1 MENKGLFWS
10 AMVRAILSLRRDTQ
24 TQTEDD
30 SYAFTLLERL
40 EAGNL
45 NEAALASLISRL
57 TPPELLPV
65 IGRSLIGYLD
75 FNKMGTLIMFLT
87 ASKNVAEMFEALRQ
101 FQNKLFRSDA
111 GFDFCTDS
119 EQTTVT
125 WKPSQF
131 VELEALFAYF
141 LLSVARHLA
150 GRKFDFIHIKLPD
163 SKTTELLFTNLSS
176 ATMLD
181 AETVTL
187 TFASSWMKTP
197 SFYHSAQ
204 LKSVLSSSLNIQPV
218 LSTLQRIE
226 AIFEKSPNPA
236 RIRLENVAQSLGR
249 SESALRKELKQEDI
263 SFSRALKNY
272 IHDRACQLLLAGEKT
287 ENVATT
293 LGFSDRRSFDRSFKE
308 HSGINAGQVRQ
319 LGNRLRFQ
327 KGNTH
332 LLDIVEHLP
341 PLPDTVSQLLALDDD
356 KMSLSQVVSIIE
368 TDPIF
373 HAHVMGKASRASFG
387 RTPDSLEQ
395 AIGRNLGLGNIK
407 NIAVIFSAQQLLTAQ
422 SRFRDVTLLTDAM
435 LLSDRVYTD
444 TFGQPE
450 DNAESIQTRQLLLF
464 GLLSLLIVFHSDCL
478 YVEGALQHWEQ
489 ADNFA
494 QFAQDIK
501 TNYGICLY
509 GATSLML
516 LRWGFTSNINQQLW
530 KLCHAGN
537 DTRITPQQ
545 YRIVATHDL
554 TVTALFFGKAHA
566 DVQLNKYTALPE
578 AEQEAM
584 RALLAGL

>member
-1 MENKGLFWS
+1 
-10 AMVRAILSLRRDTQ
+10 
-24 TQTEDD
+24 
-30 SYAFTLLERL
+30 
-40 EAGNL
+40 
-45 NEAALASLISRL
+45 
-57 TPPELLPV
+57 
-65 IGRSLIGYLD
+65 
-75 FNKMGTLIMFLT
+75 
-87 ASKNVAEMFEALRQ
+87 
-101 FQNKLFRSDA
+101 
-111 GFDFCTDS
+111 
-119 EQTTVT
+119 
-125 WKPSQF
+125 
-131 VELEALFAYF
+131 
-141 LLSVARHLA
+141 
-150 GRKFDFIHIKLPD
+150 
-163 SKTTELLFTNLSS
+163 
-176 ATMLD
+176 
-181 AETVTL
+181 
-187 TFASSWMKTP
+187 
-197 SFYHSAQ
+197 
-204 LKSVLSSSLNIQPV
+204 
-218 LSTLQRIE
+218 
-226 AIFEKSPNPA
+226 
-236 RIRLENVAQSLGR
+236 
-249 SESALRKELKQEDI
+249 
-263 SFSRALKNY
+263 
-272 IHDRACQLLLAGEKT
+272 
-287 ENVATT
+287 
-293 LGFSDRRSFDRSFKE
+293 
-308 HSGINAGQVRQ
+308 
-319 LGNRLRFQ
+319 
-327 KGNTH
+327 
-332 LLDIVEHLP
+332 
-341 PLPDTVSQLLALDDD
+341 
-356 KMSLSQVVSIIE
+356 MSLSQVVSIIE

>member
-1 MENKGLFWS
+1 M
-10 AMVRAILSLRRDTQ
+10 
-24 TQTEDD
+24 
-30 SYAFTLLERL
+30 
-40 EAGNL
+40 
-45 NEAALASLISRL
+45 
-57 TPPELLPV
+57 
-65 IGRSLIGYLD
+65 
-75 FNKMGTLIMFLT
+75 
-87 ASKNVAEMFEALRQ
+87 
-101 FQNKLFRSDA
+101 
-111 GFDFCTDS
+111 
-119 EQTTVT
+119 
-125 WKPSQF
+125 
-131 VELEALFAYF
+131 
-141 LLSVARHLA
+141 
-150 GRKFDFIHIKLPD
+150 LPD
-163 SKTTELLFTNLSS
+163 HNTAEQLFSNLSS
-176 ATMLD
+176 ATVHEAD
-181 AETVTL
+181 TATL
-187 TFASSWMKTP
+187 TFASTWMKTP

-204 LKSVLSSSLNIQPV
+204 LKSLLSSSLNIQPIM
-218 LSTLQRIE
+218 STLQRIE
-226 AIFEKSPNPA
+226 AIFDKTPNPA

-263 SFSRALKNY
+263 SFSRALKNF
-272 IHDRACQLLLAGEKT
+272 IHDRACQLLLAGERT

-341 PLPDTVSQLLALDDD
+341 PLPDTVSKLLALDDD
-356 KMSLSQVVSIIE
+356 KMSLSQVVSLIE

-373 HAHVMGKASRASFG
+373 HAHVMGRASRASFG
-387 RTPDSLEQ
+387 RTPDTLEQ

-422 SRFRDVTLLTDAM
+422 SRYRDVSLLTDAM
-435 LLSDRVYTD
+435 LLSNRVYLEV
-444 TFGQPE
+444 FGE
-450 DNAESIQTRQLLLF
+450 GKNSAENPQTRQLLLF

-478 YVEGALQHWEQ
+478 YVDGALQHWEQ

-554 TVTALFFGKAHA
+554 TVTALLFGKAHA
-566 DVQLNKYTALPE
+566 DTQLNNYSALSATERE
-578 AEQEAM
+578 AL
-584 RALLAGL
+584 RPLLARL